1 MKKIFLPIV
10 ALFIATSCNQTPKT
24 EVTNAGETQT
34 AATATGTTFTADKS
48 TSKVSFEG
56 AKPVGTHTGD
66 FSLTE
71 GSFSVA
77 EGKISAG
84 KFVIDINSML
94 ITDKN
99 QTMSEKLKKHLLS
112 PDFFDAEKFGT
123 ATFEI
128 TGSEV
133 LTGDSLNSHKISGN
147 LTLKDSTRNVSFPAK
162 ITVADSTASATASFT
177 IDRTQWGLF
186 YGNDKSLGDKFIYP
200 EVKIALSIQGKK

>member
-34 AATATGTTFTADKS
+34 ATTATGTTFTADKS

-77 EGKISAG
+77 DGNITSG
-84 KFVIDINSML
+84 KFVIDIASMV

-99 QTMSEKLKKHLLS
+99 QTMSEKLKKHLFLIVDILQQTVNAFIILMILQNGII
-112 PDFFDAEKFGT
+112 DF
-123 ATFEI
+123 
-128 TGSEV
+128 
-133 LTGDSLNSHKISGN
+133 
-147 LTLKDSTRNVSFPAK
+147 
-162 ITVADSTASATASFT
+162 
-177 IDRTQWGLF
+177 
-186 YGNDKSLGDKFIYP
+186 
-200 EVKIALSIQGKK
+200 